1 MNILLLSAAI
11 LVGCTANKD
20 NTDWSVNKPLDG
32 FSAKT
37 ENSDFVWVEGDVI
50 KMYSEN
56 PTGKYTAFYNARLSG
71 QTVPFQPFAHASIA
85 QKATK
90 YLGCYPY
97 DLYDFETGTGTLPS
111 QYSCTDQQFR
121 NIPMSAVKTS
131 DEAEEIGVI
140 AFKKACNIC
149 DITITAGA
157 AATINSITL
166 RANVP
171 LAGKGEIKAGKG
183 KIQYLEITEGA
194 REVTFNYSDVTVNGS
209 RTFRTI
215 IPANVT
221 LEYLEICVKTA
232 DTEITKRFDGF
243 QAGFG
248 EVRNFDV
255 SLIVAEHYNA
265 KIYESNTYTSFADLV
280 WYEGKYYCAF
290 REGENHV
297 PSSKAEKNG
306 IIHFLQSTDCRAW
319 TEAGTITDDR
329 YDLRD
334 PHFCISPKD
343 GSLLCI
349 YAYHEPGNSW
359 VQPTKTAASV
369 LVVENGILKEKS
381 RGNLT
386 TGDIYERYWIWNIT
400 VEGDTVY
407 GVAYYET
414 GTNVAFLSSKDG
426 FNWTHI
432 SDIPFKG
439 NEASVNII
447 DGKAYVLMRNQTDW
461 ENSSIAIADA
471 PYTSWTVIP
480 LNYGLHSPIG
490 HEYNGKLY
498 ICGRK
503 YYNKVRDGVSM
514 FSFNLPTDTKLK
526 EVYVFPCDTPTRD
539 NAYPGFIIRDG
550 AMRVVYYAIPNGKN
564 VPDIYYTEIPLSMID
579 GMQ

>member
-1 MNILLLSAAI
+1 MNILILSALMLI
-11 LVGCTANKD
+11 GCSTNKD
-20 NTDWSVNKPLDG
+20 NTDWSVNSPLEALN
-32 FSAKT
+32 AKT
-37 ENSDFVWVEGDVI
+37 ENSDFVWFEGDVVKI
-50 KMYSEN
+50 YSEN
-56 PTGKYTAFYNARLSG
+56 TTGKFTALYSAYLSG
-71 QTVPFQPFAHASIA
+71 QTVPFRPYAYATVA
-85 QKATK
+85 KKAEK
-90 YLGCYPY
+90 YLGCYPH
-97 DLYDFETGTGTLPS
+97 DLFDFDNGTGKLPTS
-111 QYSCTDQQFR
+111 YQCTADAFR
-121 NIPMSAVKTS
+121 EIPMSAVKTA
-131 DEAEEIGVI
+131 DTAEEPGILN
-140 AFKKACNIC
+140 FKKSCNIC
-149 DITITAGA
+149 DITVTSGVK
-157 AATINSITL
+157 TNVNSITL
-166 RANVP
+166 RSNV
-171 LAGKGEIKAGKG
+171 LLGGTGTIKAGKG
-183 KIQYLEITEGA
+183 KIQYVELTEGSNEVTYTYQDASIEGTKTFRTVIPANIKPEWLEITVKTSET
-194 REVTFNYSDVTVNGS
+194 EVT
-209 RTFRTI
+209 R
-215 IPANVT
+215 
-221 LEYLEICVKTA
+221 K
-232 DTEITKRFDGF
+232 FDGF
-243 QAGFG
+243 EAGFG
-248 EVRNFDV
+248 ETRNFSV
-255 SLIVAEHYNA
+255 SLLTPEKYDAI
-265 KIYESNTYTSFADLV
+265 IYAGSTYTSFADLV

-306 IIHFLQSTDCRAW
+306 IIHFLQSLDCRTW
-319 TEAGTITDDR
+319 TEAGTITDER

-334 PHFCISPKD
+334 PHFLISPKD
-343 GSLLCI
+343 GSLMCI

-369 LVVENGILKEKS
+369 LSAETGILREIK
-381 RGNLT
+381 RDNLT
-386 TGDIYERYWIWNIT
+386 TGDKYERYWIWNIT

-471 PYTSWTVIP
+471 PYTNWTVIP

-514 FSFNLPTDTKLK
+514 FSFNLPTDTKLE
-526 EVYVFPCDTPTRD
+526 EVYKFPCDTPTRD

-564 VPDIYYTEIPLSMID
+564 VPDIYYSEIPLTMMD
-579 GMQ
+579 